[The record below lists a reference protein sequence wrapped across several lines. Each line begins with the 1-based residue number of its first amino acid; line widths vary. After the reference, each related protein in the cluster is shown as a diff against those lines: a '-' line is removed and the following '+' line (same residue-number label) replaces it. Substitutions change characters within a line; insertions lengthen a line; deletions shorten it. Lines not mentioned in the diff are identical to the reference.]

1 VNISQL
7 LVPEAILLH
16 DTAQDSSSII
26 QRLGER
32 LHQMG
37 YVNDGFVEA
46 TLRREA
52 SMPTGLPLGGDF
64 NAAMP
69 HVDLEYVRKPA
80 VALAT
85 LQQPVIF
92 HHMVM
97 PEEEVAV
104 QLVLMLALDQ
114 PKSQIEVLQEIAELL
129 QKPEVVSE
137 LMAADNPQDVFTLLA
152 GLEMTAQ

>member
-7 LVPEAILLH
+7 LVPHAILLQ
-16 DTAQDSSSII
+16 DAAEDSSTII

-32 LHQMG
+32 LHELG
-37 YVNDGFVEA
+37 YVNDGFIEA

-52 SMPTGLPLGGDF
+52 TMPTGLPLGGVY

-80 VALAT
+80 IALAT
-85 LQQPVIF
+85 LQKPAIF

-97 PEEEVAV
+97 TEEEVPV
-104 QLVLMLALDQ
+104 RLVIMLALDQ
-114 PKSQIEVLQEIAELL
+114 PKSQIEALQEIAALL
-129 QKPEVVSE
+129 QNDEVVSG
-137 LMAADNPQDVFTLLA
+137 LMNAQSPEQVFHLLA
-152 GLEMTAQ
+152 GLEKVS

>member
-7 LVPEAILLH
+7 LVPKAILLH
-16 DTAQDSSSII
+16 DTSQDSSSII

-32 LHQMG
+32 LYQMG
-37 YVNDGFVEA
+37 YVNDGFIEA

-52 SMPTGLPLGGDF
+52 SMPTGLPLNGDF

-85 LQQPVIF
+85 LQQPITF
-92 HHMVM
+92 QHMVM
-97 PEEEVAV
+97 PEEAVPV

-129 QKPEVVSE
+129 QNPEVVAG
-137 LMAADNPQDVFTLLA
+137 LMAANTPEDVFALLND
-152 GLEMTAQ
+152 LEVAAK

>member
-1 VNISQL
+1 MNISQL
-7 LVPEAILLH
+7 LVPQAILLH
-16 DTAQDSSSII
+16 DLAPDSGTII

-37 YVNDGFVEA
+37 YVNDGFIDA

-52 SMPTGLPLGGDF
+52 TMPTGLPLGGAY

-69 HVDLEYVRKPA
+69 HVDLEYVRHPA
-80 VALAT
+80 VAMAT

-92 HHMVM
+92 HHMVT
-97 PEEEVAV
+97 PEEEVPV

-114 PKSQIEVLQEIAELL
+114 PKSQIEALQEIAELL
-129 QKPEVVSE
+129 QKPEVVSG
-137 LMAADNPQDVFTLLA
+137 LMDSDTPEDVFAVLA
-152 GLEMTAQ
+152 GLETVT